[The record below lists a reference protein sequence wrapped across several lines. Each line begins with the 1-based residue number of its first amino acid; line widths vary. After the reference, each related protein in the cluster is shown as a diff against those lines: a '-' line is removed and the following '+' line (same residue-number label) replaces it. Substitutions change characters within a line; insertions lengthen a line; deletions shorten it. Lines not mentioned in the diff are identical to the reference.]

1 MASDQETLNTLNN
14 YFQQENDD
22 IYEIS
27 SIIPELSNNKRKHAG
42 GRPSSEVWNHF

>member
-1 MASDQETLNTLNN
+1 SDQETLDN

-27 SIIPELSNNKRKHAG
+27 SITPELSNNKRKHA
-42 GRPSSEVWNHF
+42 RWDRAYPSRLEIHLAN